1 MALTATDLRDRI
13 RTLMPKLAATWRRW
27 WRASRWPTHGSSR
40 RWRVLTAAVAASCR
54 FAAVAVPGMPG
65 LLPAAQ
71 GGEMLAVSPAI
82 AEP

>member
-1 MALTATDLRDRI
+1 LQRL
-13 RTLMPKLAATWRRW
+13 P
-27 WRASRWPTHGSSR
+27 SS
-40 RWRVLTAAVAASCR
+40 AC
-54 FAAVAVPGMPG
+54 PG